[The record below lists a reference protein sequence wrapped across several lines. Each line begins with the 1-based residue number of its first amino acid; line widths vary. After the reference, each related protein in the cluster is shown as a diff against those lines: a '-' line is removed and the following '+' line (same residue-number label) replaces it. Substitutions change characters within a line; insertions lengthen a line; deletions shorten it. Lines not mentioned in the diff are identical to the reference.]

1 MKKIGKIRY
10 LKPTKAEAEVIEA
23 ERKEIFDLSWLH
35 VVKKV
40 SCGHYTYRGHDI
52 IRYDGRGL
60 TSWRWVWEIT
70 DKNGACGHWQTLEM
84 CVEDIDD
91 YFKKGLAK

>member
-1 MKKIGKIRY
+1 MKVERPKKI
-10 LKPTKAEAEVIEA
+10 
-23 ERKEIFDLSWLH
+23 
-35 VVKKV
+35 

-91 YFKKGLAK
+91 CFKKGLAK